1 MTKIRLLLGLMVIC
15 TAVAP
20 GHLFPNAPSMWSEQE
35 EPATENWIS
44 RLYNDKLTGYNKE
57 VRPVKNPSHNTTVF
71 LGLYLS
77 SLDVDDLKQQ
87 MTVNAWSIM
96 TWTDEHLSWEPKNY
110 MNIDRVHFD
119 QTDVWT
125 PDIAVFN
132 SAESASVVP
141 FVKVPVISDYMGRT
155 YWFPPTHITVNC
167 DLDISEW
174 PSDQHECLVRMGS
187 WSHHGEQI
195 DIQIIKHNET
205 TDVMMSNYEA
215 NNNWELLNVTATREV
230 ITLEEGKEKYVEI
243 NFAFK
248 VKRLAKS
255 HSTYI
260 TTTAL
265 VVMIVVL
272 LTYALPLSSFFSR
285 LIMHL
290 FALGILIGC
299 YLTLFSNLP
308 NNGGPVPFV
317 VRYYS
322 GTTVLTLISLV
333 STLFLTTHS
342 CCDSSPSSNVGKR
355 VVGILASAPG
365 LRAVTSEQSSY
376 NQLEG
381 ELDLEEAGRT
391 ETDASTKTNT
401 GFAANQIR
409 RIINF
414 LLLVLFTIAFFVDY
428 FVLRSVTK

>member
-1 MTKIRLLLGLMVIC
+1 MKEIRIFLGLLVAY
-15 TAVAP
+15 TAAVH
-20 GHLFPNAPSMWSEQE
+20 GNMSFDDFSGWTEESE
-35 EPATENWIS
+35 PVKENWIA
-44 RLYNDKLTGYNKE
+44 RLYEDKLKNYNKDA
-57 VRPVKNPSHNTTVF
+57 RPVKNPSHNTTVY

-96 TWTDEHLSWEPKNY
+96 SWTDEHLNWEPKNY
-110 MNIDRVHFD
+110 MNINRVHFD

-132 SAESASVVP
+132 SADSTGVVP
-141 FVKVPVISDYMGRT
+141 FVKVPVITDYIGRT

-167 DLDISEW
+167 ELDISEW

-187 WSHHGEQI
+187 WSHHGQQI

-205 TDVMMSNYEA
+205 TDVMMSNYEP
-215 NNNWELLNVTATREV
+215 NNNWKLLNVKATREV
-230 ITLEEGKEKYVEI
+230 LTLEEGNEKYVEI
-243 NFAFK
+243 NFSFK

-255 HSTYI
+255 HATYI

-272 LTYALPLSSFFSR
+272 LTYALPLNSFYSR

-290 FALGILIGC
+290 FALAILIGC
-299 YLTLFSNLP
+299 YLTMFSSLP

-322 GTTVLTLISLV
+322 GTTILTLISLV
-333 STLFLTTHS
+333 STLFLTTHA
-342 CCDSSPSSNVGKR
+342 CCDSTPSSNVGKKF
-355 VVGILASAPG
+355 VGILSSAPG
-365 LRAVTSEQSSY
+365 LRTVTTAEQSY
-376 NQLEG
+376 NPLEV
-381 ELDLEEAGRT
+381 ELDLEDGPRPDADPSVTT
-391 ETDASTKTNT
+391 EK
-401 GFAANQIR
+401 GFPANQVR
-409 RIINF
+409 RVINF
-414 LLLVLFTIAFFVDY
+414 LMLVLFLIAFFVDY
-428 FVLRSVTK
+428 FVLRSVMK